1 MSIWVFLGTRPEW
14 IKCAPLFVNPVYI
27 PIFVSQ
33 QKELLPEHSAHPTI
47 HVRDFCDDRL
57 SNLVASILVADVW
70 TTVATATA
78 GGKPQAVLVQG
89 DTAVAYAAAV
99 AAFHRRIPVIHLEA
113 GLRTRNLAH
122 PWPEEGYR
130 KMIDGLAAIAL
141 CPSEGAAANLRAES
155 YGGIVEIVGN
165 TSIDAIA
172 KYQLTPRVGTQVLV
186 TLHRRENWSAMREWF
201 SAVEALAQRH
211 TELQFVIPVH
221 PNPMLRDL
229 AATIFKTVR
238 VVDPLPHADLCA
250 LLADC
255 NCVISD
261 SGGIQEE
268 AAFLGKR
275 VFCCRIATERDEL
288 CPAYVTLMESPADL
302 NGIFTPQHLLLP
314 RSTVYGCG
322 DATSRVFAAIDA
334 QAMNIGHQ

>member
-1 MSIWVFLGTRPEW
+1 MTIYVFLGTRPEW
-14 IKCAPLFVNPVYI
+14 IKCAPLFVNPKFQ

-33 QKELLPEHSAHPTI
+33 QKELLPEHSEFPTI
-47 HVRDFCDDRL
+47 LINEFCEDRL
-57 SNLVASILVADVW
+57 SNLVASVLVADVW
-70 TTVATATA
+70 SHVVK
-78 GGKPQAVLVQG
+78 GSDAVLVQG

-99 AAFHRRIPVIHLEA
+99 AAFHRGLPVIHLEA

-130 KMIDGLAAIAL
+130 KMIDGIAAVAL
-141 CPSEGAAANLRAES
+141 CPSKSAAANLRSEA
-155 YGGIVEIVGN
+155 YGGQIEIVGN

-172 KYQLTPRVGTQVLV
+172 KYGLVPRVGTQVVV
-186 TLHRRENWSAMREWF
+186 TLHRRENWSQMREWF
-201 SAVEALAQRH
+201 CAVEALAQRH
-211 TELQFVIPVH
+211 ADLEFVIPVH
-221 PNPMLRDL
+221 PNPLLKEL
-229 AATIFKTVR
+229 AAEIFKTVK
-238 VVDPLPHADLCA
+238 VVAPLPHAEMCR

-288 CPAYVTLMESPADL
+288 VPDYVTLVKSPQALADV
-302 NGIFTPQHLLLP
+302 FVPQHLLLP
-314 RSTVYGCG
+314 SATVYGNG
-322 DATSRVFAAIDA
+322 NATEKIFEAL
-334 QAMNIGHQ
+334 GKLL